1 MQSASY
7 TPLKDGVSWRHLRF
21 FLIVPIISL
30 VIFLLATTTLFVTYQ
45 RQHQDRIYTGVTVMA
60 VDLSRMTR
68 GEAAQALTDAF
79 PYPNE
84 TAILLKDPQTG
95 QSWQKTPAELGFSLD
110 TDRTISEA
118 LKIGRDGNP
127 INRLRDV
134 IFSWYYGRVQSPVFL
149 LDEGNQESALSELA
163 AQIDQ
168 PAIDA
173 QLAYEGETAV
183 YIPAENGR
191 QLNIEN
197 TRTRLQKPL
206 TDFRSAEIEL

>member
-1 MQSASY
+1 
-7 TPLKDGVSWRHLRF
+7 
-21 FLIVPIISL
+21 
-30 VIFLLATTTLFVTYQ
+30 
-45 RQHQDRIYTGVTVMA
+45 MA

-191 QLNIEN
+191 KLNIEN
-197 TRTRLQKPL
+197 TRTRLHKPL
-206 TDFRSAEIEL
+206 TDFRSAEIELLV